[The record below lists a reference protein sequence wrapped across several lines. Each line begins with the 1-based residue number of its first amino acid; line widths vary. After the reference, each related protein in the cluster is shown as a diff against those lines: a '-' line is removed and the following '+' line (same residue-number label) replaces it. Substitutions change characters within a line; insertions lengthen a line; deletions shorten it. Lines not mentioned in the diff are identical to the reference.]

1 MCGLFIPALLVTD
14 WNNPPGFSHV
24 ASLLAGSPGHLTQL
38 FFSDGPVLVAAA
50 TIEEPLNIRASVL
63 LLSAAGA
70 SLTQLF
76 LATGV
81 VFLSTITYFSLY

>member
-1 MCGLFIPALLVTD
+1 MGGLFIPALLVTD

-24 ASLLAGSPGHLTQL
+24 ASLLAGSPGHLTQS
-38 FFSDGPVLVAAA
+38 FFSDGPVLPHVHVAAT
-50 TIEEPLNIRASVL
+50 TIEEPLNIGASAL

-76 LATGV
+76 
-81 VFLSTITYFSLY
+81 